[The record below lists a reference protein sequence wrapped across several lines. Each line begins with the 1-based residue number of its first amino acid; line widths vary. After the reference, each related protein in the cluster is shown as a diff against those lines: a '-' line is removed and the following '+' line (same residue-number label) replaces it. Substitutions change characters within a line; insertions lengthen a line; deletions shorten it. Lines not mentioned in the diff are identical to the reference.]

1 MTPQQ
6 LANAIGCSVDRARK
20 WQTHLINAMT
30 KFGISGRVET
40 ASFLAQIAHESALL
54 AVMEENLNYSAEG
67 LAKTWPHRYAQNGKP
82 NGLALRLH
90 RNPRA
95 IANNCYANRMG
106 NGNEASGDGWLYRG
120 RGAIQ
125 ITGKNNY
132 RACGLAIGIDLLRSP
147 DKLLEPEYASLSAGW
162 FWSINKLDA
171 HDDDFNV
178 LAETKLING
187 GTNGLAHRQALF
199 NKAVRALS

>member
-6 LANAIGCSVDRARK
+6 LANAIGCSVDRAKK
-20 WQTHLINAMT
+20 WQPHLINAMQ

-40 ASFLAQIAHESALL
+40 ASFLAQIAHESAKLSVL
-54 AVMEENLNYSAEG
+54 EENLNYSADG

-90 RNPRA
+90 RTPKA

-106 NGNEASGDGWLYRG
+106 NGNEASGDGWFYRG
-120 RGAIQ
+120 RGPIQ

-132 RACGLAIGIDLLRSP
+132 IACGSAIGVDLLRSP
-147 DKLLEPEYASLSAGW
+147 DKLLEPEYGALSAGW
-162 FWSINKLDA
+162 FWHVNGLDK
-171 HDDDFNV
+171 HDDDFDV
-178 LAETKLING
+178 LAETKIING
-187 GTNGLAHRQALF
+187 GKNGLKERQAFF
-199 NKAVRALS
+199 NTALRALA